1 MNAEIITHCRE
12 ERAASEKPSPVVG
25 MVHVL
30 LEGKIKVW
38 MQCLKSK
45 MGFYYLKFPNTR
57 IRGEWMPVMEY
68 VERDLAR
75 EISTQLKD
83 ELHRIYP

>member
-1 MNAEIITHCRE
+1 MNAEIITHAI
-12 ERAASEKPSPVVG
+12 ERPPASSNSPLIG
-25 MVHVL
+25 MIHVL

-38 MQCLKSK
+38 MRVLRSK
-45 MGFYYLKFPNTR
+45 QGHIYARFPDTKVR
-57 IRGEWMPVMEY
+57 DAWMPVLEY

-83 ELHRIYP
+83 ELDGIFK